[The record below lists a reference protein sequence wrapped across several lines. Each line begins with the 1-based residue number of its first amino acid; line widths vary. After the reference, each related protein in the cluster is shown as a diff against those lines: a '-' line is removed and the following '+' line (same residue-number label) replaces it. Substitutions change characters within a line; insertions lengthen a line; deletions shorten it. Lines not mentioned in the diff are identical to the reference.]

1 MTREVKFTISQLL
14 SVAKESKLI
23 DNGKSEKSK
32 QKCEEKL
39 PNDSEAAKNVQPM
52 DNPVYDG
59 YNVKVLKQ
67 LHNPV
72 YEANENMVPTC
83 TTSATT
89 TNSSNHSNSFQD
101 ESHIYDLPI
110 TRKEKEEITHTYE
123 ELSLKCE
130 KNPLKSDTHHSHTKS
145 KDNKVKGNKTPQAKI
160 TSDEFTSAASC
171 KQPMTSQGEKTAQVR
186 KQPMMPPVK
195 KTANN
200 LTEVSLH
207 YAVSTLNTPQV
218 TGVVEPLS
226 HAYATLEPPTEAKEE
241 MKAKKKLSEFP
252 CSVQDDI
259 SPQVSETETQKE
271 SYNHAYAILENPTE
285 NGKVT
290 EAHDMISTEKESL
303 NHAYATLEAPEGE
316 TDTHSEVS
324 CLVQE
329 DNQLNDHAYA
339 ILEKPEEVT
348 GKGRRLIRAQN
359 LKVHFVDQDSPA
371 SNADTSEDH

>member
-1 MTREVKFTISQLL
+1 
-14 SVAKESKLI
+14 
-23 DNGKSEKSK
+23 
-32 QKCEEKL
+32 
-39 PNDSEAAKNVQPM
+39 
-52 DNPVYDG
+52 
-59 YNVKVLKQ
+59 
-67 LHNPV
+67 
-72 YEANENMVPTC
+72 
-83 TTSATT
+83 
-89 TNSSNHSNSFQD
+89 
-101 ESHIYDLPI
+101 
-110 TRKEKEEITHTYE
+110 
-123 ELSLKCE
+123 
-130 KNPLKSDTHHSHTKS
+130 
-145 KDNKVKGNKTPQAKI
+145 
-160 TSDEFTSAASC
+160 
-171 KQPMTSQGEKTAQVR
+171 MTSQGKKTAQVR